1 MGDFIS
7 NNPDGKSDLHTFA
20 PPPQPPMPEQAP
32 AAPIEQPQ
40 IEQTA
45 IQAEPS
51 TEAPTAPAEEEAVQ
65 ADPAPEA
72 ASQAAPQQTYGQSA
86 SQTANQPIGQP
97 TGQPMGQPYGYQG
110 TYQNPNQAQ
119 YQYQNPY
126 AYAIYGQQPPKK
138 SPKEGYNIASM
149 VLGIVSWAG
158 LILCCGCFS
167 PFTAIISIILAFMGR
182 ENGKFSGK
190 AVAGIILSI
199 IFLVIF
205 ALFMLILILGMSGA
219 FDDPEASGD
228 LVEMMIAFISS
239 HH

>member
-20 PPPQPPMPEQAP
+20 PPPQPPVPEQAP
-32 AAPIEQPQ
+32 AAPIQQPRAEQSPVQAEQPVAASMPTT
-40 IEQTA
+40 EVLSA
-45 IQAEPS
+45 QAS
-51 TEAPTAPAEEEAVQ
+51 T
-65 ADPAPEA
+65 APEA
-72 ASQAAPQQTYGQSA
+72 PSQAAPQQTCDPSA
-86 SQTANQPIGQP
+86 AQTVNQPTSQP
-97 TGQPMGQPYGYQG
+97 TGQPYGYPG
-110 TYQNPNQAQ
+110 AYQNPNQAQ
-119 YQYQNPY
+119 YPYQNPY
-126 AYAIYGQQPPKK
+126 AYAAYGQQPPKK
-138 SPKEGYNIASM
+138 SPKENYNVASM
-149 VLGIVSWAG
+149 VLGIVSWVG

-167 PFTAIISIILAFMGR
+167 PFTAVISIILAFMGK

-205 ALFMLILILGMSGA
+205 AFFMLILILGMSGT
-219 FDDPEASGD
+219 FDEPEVSGD